1 MGVDEKIDEQLERF
15 EGKLPRWLQQIM
27 RFLRTEDV
35 LLSASGLAFYALVSL
50 APLAIVV
57 MWITSL
63 LMGEERVHRLAE
75 TLKEAAPENLGA
87 GAALE
92 RVSEEGT
99 RMGVSAA
106 IAALWPAT
114 AYGSALVRGFDRLSP
129 GGRSL
134 PGMRGRALAFIL
146 LPAFLLGSMGASLA
160 TTWAG
165 GDGILRQIGGA
176 GIALIAGLIGG
187 GLALILV
194 YRFFPPEHLGWK
206 RILWTSGLVAGAVS
220 VMSLGFGLYLT
231 LGADF
236 EERFAMSGVAGLV
249 LFGVWLLLAN
259 AAMLIGYR
267 VARDRM
273 DGDA

>member
-1 MGVDEKIDEQLERF
+1 MGVDEKVDEKLGRF
-15 EGKLPRWLQQIM
+15 EERLPDWLQQVV

-50 APLAIVV
+50 VPLAVVV

-63 LMGEERVHRLAE
+63 LLGEERVHRLAE
-75 TLKEAAPENLGA
+75 ILREAAPENLGA
-87 GAALE
+87 GEALE
-92 RVSEEGT
+92 AVSEEGT
-99 RMGVSAA
+99 RMGLPAA

-114 AYGSALVRGFDRLSP
+114 AYGSALVRGFDRLSE

-134 PGMRGRALAFIL
+134 PGVRGRAMAFIL

-160 TTWAG
+160 TTMAG
-165 GDGILRQIGGA
+165 GDGVLRQIGGA
-176 GIALIAGLIGG
+176 GIALIAGLLGG
-187 GLALILV
+187 AVALVLV
-194 YRFFPPEHLGWK
+194 YRFFPPDHLGWR

-220 VMSLGFGLYLT
+220 VMSLGFAMYLT

-236 EERFAMSGVAGLV
+236 EERFAMSGIAGLV

-267 VARDRM
+267 LARERRERDS
-273 DGDA
+273 